1 MTLQH
6 ICSQYHKLFLKNTF
20 CIHQIWS
27 VKLPSAQA
35 EGTESKNIQK
45 KEKKLG
51 KNRWKKQIRNQ
62 KLIVRIIFRRDQ
74 LLKLLSLCT
83 E

>member
-51 KNRWKKQIRNQ
+51 KTDGRN
-62 KLIVRIIFRRDQ
+62 KSGI
-74 LLKLLSLCT
+74 KNSLSELYLEGT
-83 E
+83 NS